1 MPCWSGRVLDL
12 LVCRATSATTP
23 LSFRGLTLR
32 HSHISCGRGPLS
44 PHPLSPHR
52 GCRPGTCSRDPMPV
66 PSDDLA
72 TQGWD
77 VCGGGDA
84 IVARNRHALMPMG
97 PGDKRRDDGWA
108 YGAVEMTLAAI
119 PRLDPAGSFIRRRS
133 EEHTSELQSLMRIS

>member
-1 MPCWSGRVLDL
+1 
-12 LVCRATSATTP
+12 
-23 LSFRGLTLR
+23 
-32 HSHISCGRGPLS
+32 
-44 PHPLSPHR
+44 
-52 GCRPGTCSRDPMPV
+52 MPV

-97 PGDKRRDDGWA
+97 PGDKRRDDSCA

-119 PRLDPAGSFIRRRS
+119 PRLDPAGSFIRRRKGCMNVVSRS
-133 EEHTSELQSLMRIS
+133 EERGVGKEGCRKCRSGWWRSDKKKK